1 LFREKG
7 FGFIESGKSS
17 EDLFFHARDC
27 EFCIEAAKAGDK
39 ILFSIS
45 TDSQDRQR
53 VVSVSLRSGTTE
65 LQDKSTP
72 PAQPVVGRV
81 AAPKEAPLSAKS
93 VQAQKTLLGNESL
106 EGKAAHS
113 DIADSGRRTM
123 VSLPAA
129 APAAS
134 KPAAAV
140 ATTPSWADR
149 VSAGGPC
156 KSSQPRRHPAPA
168 PVALRKGCIKS
179 VFQEKGFGFISSGK
193 DTVDLFFHARD
204 CEFSIESAKAG
215 DKVLFSASTDGQG
228 RRRAVSVR
236 LR

>member
-1 LFREKG
+1 MGKRIHAASLVARRRGSIKSLVREKG
-7 FGFIESGKSS
+7 FGFIASGKSS

-27 EFCIEAAKAGDK
+27 EFGIEAAKVGDK
-39 ILFSIS
+39 ILFSTS
-45 TDSQDRQR
+45 TDSQGRR
-53 VVSVSLRSGTTE
+53 RAVSVSLRSGTTE
-65 LQDKSTP
+65 LQDTSVP

-81 AAPKEAPLSAKS
+81 AAPKDAPLSAKS
-93 VQAQKTLLGNESL
+93 VQAQTLLGNESS

-129 APAAS
+129 ALAAS

-149 VSAGGPC
+149 VSAGGLC
-156 KSSQPRRHPAPA
+156 KPSLPRRHPAPA

-179 VFQEKGFGFISSGK
+179 VFQEKGFGFISSNK

-204 CEFSIESAKAG
+204 CESP
-215 DKVLFSASTDGQG
+215 
-228 RRRAVSVR
+228 
-236 LR
+236 